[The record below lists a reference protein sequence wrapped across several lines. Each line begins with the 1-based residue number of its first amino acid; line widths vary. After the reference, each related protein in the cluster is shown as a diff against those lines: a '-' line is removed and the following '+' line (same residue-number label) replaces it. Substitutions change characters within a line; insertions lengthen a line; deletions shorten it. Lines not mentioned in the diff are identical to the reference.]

1 MKMNKSILITG
12 ANAGLGKETARQLA
26 LQKETTRVIMGCR
39 NSQKAEIAKRE
50 LEESTGKEIFEI
62 LIIDVSDVKSVK
74 KAVNEL
80 HGTIDALIMNAGGM
94 GGKTPEKITASGMNT
109 IAATNLL
116 GHAVLAEELLK
127 QNKVNNVIM
136 LASSESARGIKKMGM
151 KRPSLKENSTEE
163 LASILDGSYFGEKL
177 DATKAYGHVKYVAT
191 MWMSS
196 LARKYPNVK
205 LVSMSP
211 GSTSGTAAMDSASPI
226 LKFVFQRIMMPIVMP
241 LLGLAHG
248 VDKGAARFVDAISN
262 KKYQSGGFYASTES
276 KLTGEI
282 VDQFSIFPTMANETY
297 QDNAYEAVH
306 KFTS

>member
-1 MKMNKSILITG
+1 MNKSILITG

-39 NSQKAEIAKRE
+39 NPQKAEIAKRE

-94 GGKTPEKITASGMNT
+94 VWGSSEKITASGMNS

-151 KRPSLKENSTEE
+151 ERPSLKENSAEE

-177 DATKAYGHVKYVAT
+177 DVPKAYGHVKYVAT
-191 MWMSS
+191 LWMSS

-211 GSTSGTAAMDSASPI
+211 GSTGGTAAVDNASPVF
-226 LKFVFQRIMMPIVMP
+226 KFVYKRIMMPIVMP
-241 LLGLAHG
+241 LLGMAHG
-248 VDKGAARFVDAISN
+248 VNKGAARFVDAISN
-262 KKYQSGGFYASTES
+262 KKYQSGRFYASTES

-282 VDQFSIFPTMANETY
+282 VDQFSISPTMANETY

-306 KFTS
+306 KFL